1 MQNNSLAK
9 TLLTTFFALVAF
21 AGNSILCRLA
31 LENRS
36 IDASNFT
43 VIRLFSGAV
52 ILLIIL
58 KLSRGNSESSP
69 KGSWVG
75 ALMLFAYA
83 STFSFAYMSLDTG
96 TGALILFGSVQL
108 TMITIAVVSGD
119 RLHLF
124 EWIGVGVAFAG
135 FVYLVL
141 PKVTT
146 PSFIGFVLMT
156 LAGISWGIYTLMGR
170 GSESPLSDTAYNF
183 TRTIPFIIVM
193 GLLFIQTSHLSQKG
207 VFLAVLSGALAS
219 GIGYTIWYIAL
230 GGLSVTIAAVAQ
242 LLVPVLAALGGA
254 IFVSETIS
262 FHFLLSAAMI
272 LGGIALV
279 VLGKHYFVN
288 SMEMK

>member
-1 MQNNSLAK
+1 MPNNTLLK
-9 TLLTTFFALVAF
+9 TLLTTCLALVAF

-31 LENRS
+31 LGQGS
-36 IDASNFT
+36 IDASSFT

-52 ILLIIL
+52 MLLIIL
-58 KLSRGNSESSP
+58 KLFGKKRVSP
-69 KGSWVG
+69 AKGGWGS
-75 ALMLFAYA
+75 ALMLFVYA
-83 STFSFAYMSLDTG
+83 ATFSFAYISLNTG
-96 TGALILFGSVQL
+96 TGALILFGAVQL

-119 RLHLF
+119 RLHLS
-124 EWIGVGVAFAG
+124 EWLGVGLAFAG

-146 PSFIGFVLMT
+146 PSLIGFVLMT
-156 LAGISWGIYTLMGR
+156 IAGISWGIYTLMGR
-170 GSESPLSDTAYNF
+170 GSESPLSDTTYNF
-183 TRTIPFIIVM
+183 TRTLPFIIVM
-193 GLLFIQTSHLSQKG
+193 GLLFIQNSHLSQKG
-207 VFLAVLSGALAS
+207 VLLAVMSGALAS

-230 GGLSVTIAAVAQ
+230 RGLSATIAAAAQ
-242 LLVPVLAALGGA
+242 LSVPVIAALGGV
-254 IFVSETIS
+254 IFVSESIS

>member
-1 MQNNSLAK
+1 MPNNTLLK
-9 TLLTTFFALVAF
+9 TLLTTCLALVAF

-31 LENRS
+31 LGRGS
-36 IDASNFT
+36 IDASSFT

-52 ILLIIL
+52 MLLIIL
-58 KLSRGNSESSP
+58 KLFGKKRVSP
-69 KGSWVG
+69 AKDGWGS
-75 ALMLFAYA
+75 ALMLFVYA
-83 STFSFAYMSLDTG
+83 ATFSFAYISLNTG
-96 TGALILFGSVQL
+96 TGALILFGAVQL

-119 RLHLF
+119 RLHLS
-124 EWIGVGVAFAG
+124 EWLGVGLSFAG

-146 PSFIGFVLMT
+146 PSLIGFVLMT
-156 LAGISWGIYTLMGR
+156 IAGISWGIYTLMGR
-170 GSESPLSDTAYNF
+170 GSESPLSDTTYNF
-183 TRTIPFIIVM
+183 TRTLPFIIVM
-193 GLLFIQTSHLSQKG
+193 GLLFIQNSHLSQKG
-207 VFLAVLSGALAS
+207 VLLAVMSGALAS

-230 GGLSVTIAAVAQ
+230 RGLSATIAAVAQ
-242 LLVPVLAALGGA
+242 LSVPVIAALGGV
-254 IFVSETIS
+254 IFVSESIS